1 MAGSLSGT
9 KVAILVA
16 NGFEQSELME
26 PKKALEQ
33 AGAQALIISPVGNQV
48 RGWNHKEWGDSFP
61 VDVALND
68 AQPGD
73 YSALLLPGGVMNP
86 DYLRWNARAVTFV
99 KSFVDANKPIAAIC
113 PSGHQPQTG

>member
-1 MAGSLSGT
+1 MCGNGITLAPISAKIRLEIQMAGSLSGT

-48 RGWNHKEWGDSFP
+48 RGWNHKEWGDGFP

-86 DYLRWNARAVTFV
+86 AIFAGARVQ
-99 KSFVDANKPIAAIC
+99 SH
-113 PSGHQPQTG
+113 S

>member
-1 MAGSLSGT
+1 MCGNGITLAPISAKIRLEIQMAGSLSGT

-48 RGWNHKEWGDSFP
+48 RGWNHKEWATAFQS
-61 VDVALND
+61 
-68 AQPGD
+68 
-73 YSALLLPGGVMNP
+73 M
-86 DYLRWNARAVTFV
+86 W
-99 KSFVDANKPIAAIC
+99 
-113 PSGHQPQTG
+113 H